1 MTFSVIILAAGY
13 GTRLQSDVAQL
24 GQVDSEW
31 QYLLNCPKSLI
42 RLAGIPLLTR
52 WMTDLESLSDKIKTI
67 CVVTND
73 RYFSQLQKWRLQTL
87 TDSKLA
93 EKIVIFNNFTSSNE
107 DRLGSVVDLFH
118 GLNILQSDSD
128 IKKNPVLIIAGDTI
142 FSEEFSVSSLYK
154 DFLGREPGV
163 SMIIAAPCPEEEVSK
178 HGIIELDTDDDP
190 KVVSFLEK
198 PQLSE
203 TISRIQSPCC
213 YLLTFEAGQ
222 RVKSFL
228 EEHPSKKDSIGSFIQ
243 YLLTDFPVFAFKVQQ
258 RFDLGNLKSCIEAN
272 KYFMQK

>member
-1 MTFSVIILAAGY
+1 M
-13 GTRLQSDVAQL
+13 
-24 GQVDSEW
+24 
-31 QYLLNCPKSLI
+31 
-42 RLAGIPLLTR
+42 
-52 WMTDLESLSDKIKTI
+52 
-67 CVVTND
+67 
-73 RYFSQLQKWRLQTL
+73 
-87 TDSKLA
+87 
-93 EKIVIFNNFTSSNE
+93 
-107 DRLGSVVDLFH
+107 
-118 GLNILQSDSD
+118 
-128 IKKNPVLIIAGDTI
+128 VL
-142 FSEEFSVSSLYK
+142 
-154 DFLGREPGV
+154 
-163 SMIIAAPCPEEEVSK
+163 
-178 HGIIELDTDDDP
+178 DDP

-213 YLLTFEAGQ
+213 YLLTFEASQ